1 MTLCNPFANLN
12 SFIGGISN
20 SFTPLLS
27 CWNMP
32 LNFGCGIFGTP
43 IFSFNFG
50 MPSLFDFP
58 PPVCNL
64 TPSMDFNI
72 PLPSFANNSGSVFGS
87 GFNYTLPQF
96 TFSST
101 SGVGDTFSL
110 SSNKQ
115 ANLSGYNASAGN
127 RLARVALNSASGTT
141 GKCAR
146 YVKNLEKV
154 IESERKIAILQIKLE
169 GFNTFNVIY
178 GMDYSNKLLRIIAKQ
193 FIYMMDMDKTVYHME
208 GETFV
213 FILKKAGRNELV
225 EFEQQVRCVLETGIM
240 VEGKMTPL
248 KMASGAVLLENY
260 QGESSSVRG
269 QVNYALN
276 HSLNEHQ
283 GQLVI
288 FNDEVQTSR
297 GVDLELMK
305 VIHQSVRNGCKGF
318 YLEYQP
324 IVDTGSGSVV
334 GAEALVRW
342 SLEPYGKVSPG
353 VFIEWM
359 EKDPSMYQLGNYV
372 LKTALIETRHILE
385 IKSDFFVNVNVSI
398 RQLEQPEFRRD
409 LLKIIEE
416 TDFPANHLCLELTE
430 RCKDFPL
437 NKLNQDVEF
446 FHEYGI
452 RIAMDDY
459 GTGSASSSIVM
470 EVPMDEI
477 KIDMSFIRG
486 IMDNPK
492 NQAMVQSILYFAA
505 KAGIS
510 TCLEGV
516 ENEELQNYL
525 RNYNATWFQGYYYA
539 KPLSA
544 RSLEEMIIS
553 QKKAYK

>member
-1 MTLCNPFANLN
+1 MNEINFWKKDTLKIVEIVDAIDWTLEESFIWILNVNEDRFWCSEKMKVFFDLSAQVFNDFEETMKNLVHPHDLNEYMTNIEKRLKGIELDN
-12 SFIGGISN
+12 SFCFRMKDKNGKYSMYSIHIKALRDKDDDIEYLVMVIKN
-20 SFTPLLS
+20 E
-27 CWNMP
+27 N
-32 LNFGCGIFGTP
+32 IFP
-43 IFSFNFG
+43 EI
-50 MPSLFDFP
+50 DA
-58 PPVCNL
+58 L
-64 TPSMDFNI
+64 TDLYS
-72 PLPSFANNSGSVFGS
+72 
-87 GFNYTLPQF
+87 
-96 TFSST
+96 
-101 SGVGDTFSL
+101 
-110 SSNKQ
+110 
-115 ANLSGYNASAGN
+115 
-127 RLARVALNSASGTT
+127 
-141 GKCAR
+141 CAR

-248 KMASGAVLLENY
+248 KMASGAVLLEDY

-342 SLEPYGKVSPG
+342 SLEPYGKVPPG

-372 LKTALIETRHILE
+372 LKTALIETRHILG

-553 QKKAYK
+553 QK